1 MNSSDQTMK
10 ESENLTKLST
20 TLLDV
25 SFPVDFMDI
34 TIKSDQN
41 LLDALKQMDALEK
54 KLLIVVEKNEY
65 RGLLS
70 AGDIQRAIVKNKP
83 LDTMISKVLRKKI
96 RIARPADS
104 FDKVRK
110 MMLTYRMEFCPVVN
124 QDNKIIKIYYWED
137 LFKDIEKPPV
147 AKFDLPVVVMAG
159 GFGTRLRP
167 LTSVLPKPLIPIGK
181 KTIVEEIFDR
191 FANHGCRRF
200 YVSLNYKAEL
210 IEYYL
215 KNENLPYDLIFV
227 KEDMPMGTGGC
238 LSLLKDRINKTFFVN
253 NCDILIDHDYSEILD
268 FHYKNKNEITIV
280 AALKHYSIPYGTLE
294 TGNNGQLLDLAEKP
308 ELTFKINSGMY
319 LLEPHLLKEIPE
331 NQFFHIT
338 QLIEMIKNRKG
349 KIGVFPVSEGSW
361 KDIGEAHLLKH
372 TWDKG

>member
-1 MNSSDQTMK
+1 
-10 ESENLTKLST
+10 
-20 TLLDV
+20 
-25 SFPVDFMDI
+25 
-34 TIKSDQN
+34 
-41 LLDALKQMDALEK
+41 
-54 KLLIVVEKNEY
+54 
-65 RGLLS
+65 
-70 AGDIQRAIVKNKP
+70 
-83 LDTMISKVLRKKI
+83 
-96 RIARPADS
+96 
-104 FDKVRK
+104 
-110 MMLTYRMEFCPVVN
+110 
-124 QDNKIIKIYYWED
+124 
-137 LFKDIEKPPV
+137 
-147 AKFDLPVVVMAG
+147 
-159 GFGTRLRP
+159 
-167 LTSVLPKPLIPIGK
+167 
-181 KTIVEEIFDR
+181 
-191 FANHGCRRF
+191 
-200 YVSLNYKAEL
+200 L